1 MWHSEPSTITEI
13 LQLAHQVEPQE
24 KFSLL
29 VQHSYH
35 STHWDGLHAPEGLGS
50 FVSYEGAAAL
60 MPLRGRDREALREL
74 FDRSDIAQ
82 IEANIE
88 ANVGQWIESQDWE
101 DVSRWLL

>member
-1 MWHSEPSTITEI
+1 MWHSEPSTIPDI
-13 LQLAHQVEPQE
+13 LQLAHPAEPQARL
-24 KFSLL
+24 SPL

-35 STHWDGLHAPEGLGS
+35 STHWDGLHVPDGLGS

-60 MPLRGRDREALREL
+60 MPLRGRDREALRDL

-88 ANVGQWIESQDWE
+88 SHLNQWGISQNWE
-101 DVSRWLL
+101 DVTRWLL